1 MKFVFSFFVFLLFP
15 VCVLAA
21 ENWPSVPE
29 PGKALSVNDTVYG
42 VLRTHRALRGMQ
54 ENRAVLESELS
65 RARRSGYGPRV
76 DVSGQL
82 GAGIL
87 SDPTT
92 RANDTDHMRGVTGAS
107 ATLTQPLVNPGAWS
121 RVDEAGETLSS
132 VRWRTQDT
140 AASVA
145 LDGVLAH
152 IDLLR
157 RRSIYDFSVKN
168 VENIK
173 AILLQAEERASMGV
187 DTRADVSQ
195 ARSRLSRAMSTLAEA
210 KAALI
215 VAEDAYIRLT
225 GLPPSSLEQVGPP
238 AREYQ
243 GTDEVFTLAE
253 KKNPRLAAYL
263 SEVRVRRAAHDTAR
277 SAYLPVFNFEA
288 GPNYS
293 NRGRNG
299 DENYTS
305 SFDMLGVMRWNLFNS
320 GADAAA
326 SEAAAARIRQSRQDL
341 MDYRDELKLE
351 IESAW
356 INMKS
361 AHEQFGH
368 YSQAVEHNTYTR
380 QAYWQ
385 QFQVGGRS
393 LLDVLD
399 SENEL
404 YSSTI
409 QAESAR
415 ASEQANTYRL
425 STLAGE
431 LFEILQ
437 VDLEP
442 LGKLPPEEQPLP
454 GEEKEE

>member
-1 MKFVFSFFVFLLFP
+1 MKFVLSFFAFLLLP
-15 VCVLAA
+15 VFALAS
-21 ENWPSVPE
+21 ENWPPAPA
-29 PGKALSVNDTVYG
+29 PGKAFSVTDTVYG
-42 VLRTHRALRGMQ
+42 VLRTHRALQGMQ
-54 ENRAVLESELS
+54 ENRAVLENELA
-65 RARRSGYGPRV
+65 RAKRSGYGPRV
-76 DVSGQL
+76 DVSGQF

-92 RANDTDHMRGVTGAS
+92 RANDKDHMRGVTGAS
-107 ATLTQPLVNPGAWS
+107 ATLTQPVFNPGAWS
-121 RVDEAGETLSS
+121 RVDEADETLAA

-157 RRSIYDFSVKN
+157 RRSIYDSSVKN
-168 VENIK
+168 VESIK
-173 AILLQAEERASMGV
+173 SILRQAEERASMGA
-187 DTRADVSQ
+187 DTQADVSQ
-195 ARSRLSRAMSTLAEA
+195 ARSRLSRAMSTLSEA
-210 KAALI
+210 KAALL
-215 VAEDAYIRLT
+215 VAEDAYSRLT
-225 GLPPSSLEQVGPP
+225 GLPPAALEPVD
-238 AREYQ
+238 ARTRDYK
-243 GTDEVFTLAE
+243 DAAEVFALAE
-253 KKNPRLAAYL
+253 QKNPRLAAYL
-263 SEVRVRRAAHDTAR
+263 NEIRVRRAEHDTAR
-277 SAYLPVFNFEA
+277 AAYLPVLNFEA

-305 SFDMLGVMRWNLFNS
+305 SFDMLGVVRWNVFNS

-326 SEAAAARIRQSRQDL
+326 REASAARIRQSRQNL

-351 IESAW
+351 VESAW
-356 INMKS
+356 INKES
-361 AHEQFGH
+361 AGEQLGH
-368 YSQAVEHNTYTR
+368 YIQAVEHNTYTR

-404 YSSTI
+404 YSSTV

-415 ASEQANTYRL
+415 ANVLANAYRL
-425 STLAGE
+425 SVLAGE
-431 LFEILQ
+431 LFDVLQ

-442 LGKLPPEEQPLP
+442 LGQLPPEAQPLP
-454 GEEKEE
+454 GEE